1 MRLKT
6 LFATIRNRSI
16 SVKLS
21 ALLFALTLL
30 AFGGLTL
37 LATSLTTRTLDAKG
51 ATEISLRAAQIVK
64 TVDLVNRE
72 LRDAAVPLSQL
83 FADMLPEKFS
93 LDPAR
98 VVDIG
103 GTATPTL
110 FHGKTPLNLDFD
122 AVDRFT
128 KATGGVATVF
138 ARKGDDFVRIATS
151 LKKENGERAVG
162 TALGKAHPAYARLMA
177 GEPYIGR
184 ATLFG
189 KEYMSRYLPVKSA
202 EGQVIGVLFTARD
215 FMESLKLLKEAVGAE
230 KVGDTGYFFVVDSRP
245 GANFGNFVVHP
256 TRTGQNGLGIK
267 DSVTG
272 HEFIK
277 EVLEKKKGRV
287 DYWFTDTTRGDTEP
301 RSKLAVF
308 DHYPE
313 WDWVVVGSTFVD
325 EYVRDAASL
334 RNRFMIAGAVLLA
347 LLTLALV
354 VAVRLTVKKPLA
366 QALAATERVASGDL
380 TGRIEAK
387 SEDEVGQLL
396 HGLDRMQADLRR
408 VVGRIHGSAEA
419 ISAATQQIAAG
430 NADLSRRTE
439 SEASSLE
446 ETASSME
453 ELSSTVRQNADNA
466 RQANQL
472 AIGASEIAVRG
483 GAVVGEVVGTMG
495 EIATSSK
502 KIADII
508 SVIDGIAFQT
518 NILALNAAVEAARAG
533 EQGRGF
539 AVVASEVRS
548 LAQRSAAA
556 AREIKDL
563 ITDSTAKVDSGSKLV
578 ETAGRTMD
586 EVVTAV
592 RRVTDIMAEITSA
605 SAEQSAGIG
614 QIHEA
619 VTQLDQVTQQ
629 NAALVEEA
637 AAAAKSLED
646 QAQSLVVEVSTF
658 RTGEAPPASRATMEV
673 LARVQ
678 QSAKAVVAPAPKR
691 KALPKP
697 AAAAGKPSPDRGGG
711 SDEWAE
717 F

>member
-1 MRLKT
+1 MNISISRVKNLP
-6 LFATIRNRSI
+6 I

-21 ALLFALTLL
+21 MLLFVLTLA
-30 AFGGLTL
+30 AFAGLTL
-37 LATSLTTRTLDAKG
+37 LATTLTTRALDAKG
-51 ATEISLRAAQIVK
+51 ANEIALRAGQIVK
-64 TVDLVNRE
+64 TIDLVNRE

-83 FADMLPEKFS
+83 FADMLPEKLV

-98 VVDIG
+98 SVDIN
-103 GTATPTL
+103 GTATPAL
-110 FHGKTPLNLDFD
+110 LHGKAPLNLDFD
-122 AVDRFT
+122 IVDRFT

-138 ARKGDDFVRIATS
+138 ARKGDDFVRITTS

-162 TALGKAHPAYARLMA
+162 TMLGKTHPAYAKLMA

-184 ATLFG
+184 ASLFG
-189 KEYMSRYLPVKSA
+189 KEYMSRYLPIKSA
-202 EGQVIGVLFTARD
+202 DGQVIAVLFTARD
-215 FMESLKLLKEAVGAE
+215 FMESLKLLKQAVGVE
-230 KVGDTGYFFVVDSRP
+230 KVGDTGYFFVVDSRA

-256 TRTGQNGLGIK
+256 TRSGQNGLGIK

-287 DYWFTDTTRGDTEP
+287 DYWFTDTTRGDQEP
-301 RSKLAVF
+301 RQKLAVF

-325 EYVRDAASL
+325 EYVREAAAL
-334 RNRFMIAGAVLLA
+334 RNGFMIAGAVLLA

-354 VAVRLTVKKPLA
+354 WAVRSMVRKPLV

-380 TGRIEAK
+380 TGKIDAR

-396 HGLDRMQADLRR
+396 HGLDRMQANLRR

-453 ELSSTVRQNADNA
+453 ELSSTVKQNADNA

-483 GAVVGEVVGTMG
+483 GAVVGKVVGTMG
-495 EIATSSK
+495 EISTSSK

-539 AVVASEVRS
+539 AVVAAEVRS
-548 LAQRSAAA
+548 LAQRSASAA
-556 AREIKDL
+556 KEIKEL
-563 ITDSTAKVDSGSKLV
+563 ITASVEKVDSGSKLV
-578 ETAGRTMD
+578 ETAGRTME

-592 RRVTDIMAEITSA
+592 KRVTDIMAEITSA

-629 NAALVEEA
+629 NAALVEQA

-646 QAQSLVVEVSTF
+646 QAQALVVEVSTF

-678 QSAKAVVAPAPKR
+678 SSAKAAVPPAPRPKS
-691 KALPKP
+691 LPKP
-697 AAAAGKPSPDRGGG
+697 AAAGKTSSDRGG

>member
-1 MRLKT
+1 MNN
-6 LFATIRNRSI
+6 FASAIRNRSI
-16 SVKLS
+16 GVKLS
-21 ALLFALTLL
+21 ALLFVLTLA

-51 ATEISLRAAQIVK
+51 EEEIKLRAAQITK
-64 TVDLVNRE
+64 TIDLVNRE
-72 LRDAAVPLSQL
+72 LRDAAVPLNQL
-83 FADMLPEKFS
+83 FAGMLPEKFA

-98 VVDIG
+98 TVDIG

-110 FHGKTPLNLDFD
+110 FHGKVPLNLEFD

-128 KATGGVATVF
+128 RATGGVATVF
-138 ARKGDDFVRIATS
+138 ARKGDDFVRVTTS

-162 TALGKAHPAYARLMA
+162 TPLGKAHPAYAKLMA
-177 GEPYIGR
+177 GEPYVGR

-189 KEYMSRYLPVKSA
+189 KEYMTRYLPVKA
-202 EGQVIGVLFTARD
+202 ADGQVIGVLFTARD
-215 FMESLKLLKEAVGAE
+215 FMESLSLLKQAVAAE
-230 KVGDTGYFFVVDSRP
+230 KVGDSGYFFIVDSRP
-245 GANFGNFVVHP
+245 GATFGNFVVHP
-256 TRTGQNGLGIK
+256 SRAGQNGLGIK

-287 DYWFTDTTRGDTEP
+287 DYMFADNTRGDARP
-301 RSKLAVF
+301 RAKLAVF

-325 EYVRDAASL
+325 EYTHDAEAL
-334 RNRFMIAGAVLLA
+334 RNRFLVASVVLLA
-347 LLTLALV
+347 LLTLSLV
-354 VAVRLTVKKPLA
+354 FAVRHMVRKPLA
-366 QALAATERVASGDL
+366 TALAATARVAGGDL
-380 TGRIEAK
+380 TGRIDAT
-387 SEDEVGQLL
+387 SDDEVGQLL
-396 HGLDRMQADLRR
+396 RGLDKMQADLRR

-439 SEASSLE
+439 SQASSLE
-446 ETASSME
+446 ETAASME
-453 ELSSTVRQNADNA
+453 ELSSTVKQNAESA

-472 AIGASEIAVRG
+472 VIGASEIAARG

-495 EIATSSK
+495 AISTSSK

-556 AREIKDL
+556 AKEIKAL
-563 ITDSTAKVDSGSKLV
+563 ITDSSAKVESGSKLV
-578 ETAGRTMD
+578 EEAGRTMD

-592 RRVTDIMAEITSA
+592 RRVTDIMSEITSA
-605 SAEQSAGIG
+605 SVEQSAGIG
-614 QIHEA
+614 QVHEA
-619 VTQLDQVTQQ
+619 VTSLDAATQQ

-637 AAAAKSLED
+637 AAAASSLEE
-646 QAQSLVVEVSTF
+646 QAQSLVVEVSAF

-673 LARVQ
+673 LSRVQ
-678 QSAKAVVAPAPKR
+678 QSAKAIVPPPAKR

-697 AAAAGKPSPDRGGG
+697 APAGKPARDHGGG